1 MIHAKNIIH
10 GKTKS
15 KKNENSEGQHRK
27 KIKINEKK
35 KDHTVLHVAACMFS

>member
-15 KKNENSEGQHRK
+15 KKNENTEGQHRK
-27 KIKINEKK
+27 EIKINEKK
-35 KDHTVLHVAACMFS
+35 NDPTFLHVAVCMFS

>member
-1 MIHAKNIIH
+1 MPKILSTERLKV
-10 GKTKS
+10 
-15 KKNENSEGQHRK
+15 KNENSEGQHRK

>member
-1 MIHAKNIIH
+1 MPKILSTERLKV
-10 GKTKS
+10 